1 MARKKHLINV
11 HTGTGTT
18 TPTGASLYLGEIAVQ
33 HTPTDPALWI
43 KTGTAEESE
52 TYEKFIGETKILE
65 LIQTSD
71 ILGSGYTYSGLP
83 YVNSATT
90 IADAYSALTKE
101 LLDDEEVISSSL
113 NDLNNRIIE
122 VSGSV
127 SNIHVDMILG
137 SGYTYTGI
145 PYVTSATSIAD
156 AYSAITDE
164 LLATEEYMV
173 DKVEALS
180 GSIEN
185 LEAQVEAIIE
195 SPIILGEEYT
205 YSGLPYVNSA
215 TTLAEAYSA
224 LTHELIKDERVIS
237 EAFNDLND
245 RVTELEGETPN
256 DGVLTVKHNGA
267 TAGTFS
273 ANASANTEI
282 NITTNDVPA
291 STSSDSGKVLM
302 VNSNGVPEW
311 VYPANIYSGNV
322 VPPQSLGNNGDIYL
336 QTS

>member
-1 MARKKHLINV
+1 MTRKKHLINV

-113 NDLNNRIIE
+113 NDLNDRVIA
-122 VSGSV
+122 VSGQV
-127 SNIHVDMILG
+127 GNIHVDMVLG

-224 LTHELIKDERVIS
+224 LTKVVIDDERVIS

-256 DGVLTVKHNGA
+256 DGVLTIKHNGA

-282 NITTNDVPA
+282 NITTNDLPA

-322 VPPQSLGNNGDIYL
+322 VPSQSLGNDGDIYL